1 MQTFTDNEGRTW
13 TLKLTLGSAERVKA
27 LVGVDLLEP
36 CLPGDTREG
45 DATDP
50 PLLTRLGTE
59 VALLCDV
66 IFALIKPEADERGV
80 TDEGWAEAMGGDA
93 ILEAQKAF
101 YEELVGFFQMLGRRD
116 VVKAAAT
123 QQRMIELVIRANE
136 ERIDAVDPE
145 TEVARLVESTRAE
158 GSTMYGD
165 LPTNSGPSPES
176 TPDATR

>member
-1 MQTFTDNEGRTW
+1 MQTFSDNEDRTW

-36 CLPGDTREG
+36 CDTG
-45 DATDP
+45 DP

-66 IFALIKPEADERGV
+66 IFALIKPQADERGV
-80 TDEGWAEAMGGDA
+80 TDEQWAEAMGGDA

-101 YEELVGFFQMLGRRD
+101 YEELVGFFRMLGRRD

-123 QQRMIELVIRANE
+123 QQRMIELVISANE

-145 TEVARLVESTRAE
+145 KEVAAI
-158 GSTMYGD
+158 YGD
-165 LPTNSGPSPES
+165 SPTSSGPSPES
-176 TPDATR
+176 TPGPTP